1 MKNKI
6 LSTIGLASLL
16 ILSGCNMSSK
26 DTDNMNIGYF
36 VDSPVEGVSYETASG
51 ITGVTDKNG
60 SYKYMYNEEVTF
72 KIGNLILGTT
82 ETKNMLTPEDLMY
95 GDKEKTDL
103 MLRMLQSMDKDNNLS
118 NGIEIPKEITES
130 LREKRKINFYN
141 NISNDKD
148 ILLLSIPVRYKI
160 DINLDGKI
168 DINSTEAENHFLKTK
183 GEIEKSNGNINKFI
197 KEFSKNLDLNK
208 SNVVEDNFN
217 DKNVVNYISKNEKIS
232 ISDFYKTQKVKAD
245 LYSLWSEQFDNILL
259 NMVYSTRSK
268 PVLGMTQE
276 IMSKYNIGLKDYSSD
291 YSKKDF
297 ELLRGE
303 FIDNYSLK
311 DYDRLV
317 SSTTS
322 KDNAVFNACILEV
335 QNIKIIN
342 FYLSDVLSTIPVNK
356 DLYNLYKKAQI
367 DSYNNYSAFKS
378 ELVEDKEGSACP
390 DIKNPYDL
398 TDIGPGI

>member
-342 FYLSDVLSTIPVNK
+342 SYLSDVLSTIPVNK